1 MDGWARGITAQPVLI
16 DLVFFAIL
24 GLGAD
29 LMGTPF
35 SLYDIFVIEER
46 FGFNK
51 TTPKIFIMDKLKG
64 WLLGAIIGGGLLALI
79 VWFYRVTGSLF

>member
-1 MDGWARGITAQPVLI
+1 
-16 DLVFFAIL
+16 
-24 GLGAD
+24 
-29 LMGTPF
+29 MGTPF

-79 VWFYRVTGSLF
+79 VWFYQCDRFFVLVICLDTGHRIFSLYGHVLFLIHCSSVQ